1 MTATTVLLVD
11 DEPAITESLAYVLGR
26 SGFDALTAGSLAE
39 ADRRLGEHPG
49 IELVIL
55 DVMLPDGNGVEWL
68 KGFRQRSSLPVIIL
82 SSHDDAIDHI
92 VALEIGADDYID
104 KPFSAR
110 EVVARMRAVLRRFA
124 PAGVPNGDAGLSAPT
139 SGPPSSSTST
149 AALIVDLDRRLVL
162 AHGRPVGLSKT
173 EFDLLATLHAAPGRV
188 FERDTLLD
196 RVWGDTAVTERSV
209 DAFVKSL
216 RKKLADAG
224 LPADTIETVRG
235 VGYRLA
241 ERPGTAAG
249 AGTGAGGT

>member
-1 MTATTVLLVD
+1 MTAIPVLLVD
-11 DEPAITESLAYVLGR
+11 DEPAITESLAYVLER
-26 SGFDALTAGSLAE
+26 SGFAALTAASLAE
-39 ADRRLGEHPG
+39 ADRALSAHPG

-68 KGFRQRSSLPVIIL
+68 KGFRLRSQLPVIIL

-110 EVVARMRAVLRRFA
+110 EVVARMRAVLRRL
-124 PAGVPNGDAGLSAPT
+124 PPVAGEGPVVAVGLS
-139 SGPPSSSTST
+139 
-149 AALIVDLDRRLVL
+149 VDLERRLVL
-162 AHGRPVGLSKT
+162 ANGRPVSLSKT

-196 RVWGDTAVTERSV
+196 RVWGETAVTERSV

-224 LPADTIETVRG
+224 LPAETIETVRG

-241 ERPGTAAG
+241 ERPAAG
-249 AGTGAGGT
+249 PGPGST